1 MRTTLELPDLLF
13 RTLKARAALDGTTLK
28 ELMLRFVQQG
38 LSETEAQVQPLRD
51 EAYIATSAASAQ
63 QGQQP

>member
-1 MRTTLELPDLLF
+1 MRTTLELPDPLF

-38 LSETEAQVQPLRD
+38 LSETEAQPLRD
-51 EAYIATSAASAQ
+51 ATQVASSAAAAQ
-63 QGQQP
+63 QRQLP